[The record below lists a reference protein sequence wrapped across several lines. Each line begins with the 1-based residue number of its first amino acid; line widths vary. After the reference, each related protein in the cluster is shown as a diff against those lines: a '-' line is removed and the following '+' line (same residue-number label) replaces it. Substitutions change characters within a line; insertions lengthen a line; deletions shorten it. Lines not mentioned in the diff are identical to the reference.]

1 MKPRLPPEIEARFPD
16 LVSKTIYGFVP
27 HEPKKKKTPPASP
40 SLERELKR
48 IQLSPKMTAMGMY
61 KLEDF
66 LLE

>member
-16 LVSKTIYGFVP
+16 GVLKIISGFLP

-40 SLERELKR
+40 GLQRELTKL
-48 IQLSPKMTAMGMY
+48 QLTPKMTAMGMY

>member
-16 LVSKTIYGFVP
+16 GVLKIISGFLP

-40 SLERELKR
+40 GLERELKKL
-48 IQLSPKMTAMGMY
+48 QGSPKMTAMGMY